1 MTIPWKNNTYRQKEN
16 QVTTERA
23 QTVACKCVE
32 GLPRC
37 PSGEECLPTQEA
49 QEMQVQSL
57 GGKDPLEK
65 EMATHPSN
73 LAWRIPQTKEPGGLQ
88 STGSQSQTH
97 HSLAEPTLN
106 VIWTVTSAFSGGQ
119 NRLTL
124 SLSYNKVL
132 NISYLWIL
140 CWKWEAEWVPGSR
153 MV

>member
-73 LAWRIPQTKEPGGLQ
+73 LAWRIPQTKEPGGLP
-88 STGSQSQTH
+88 SIGSLSRTPGTH
-97 HSLAEPTLN
+97 ARMRKHAKNLQPPFCYQWNKTQIAFVTVLLLLCERQAASVVSHSLQLY
-106 VIWTVTSAFSGGQ
+106 G
-119 NRLTL
+119 R
-124 SLSYNKVL
+124 
-132 NISYLWIL
+132 
-140 CWKWEAEWVPGSR
+140 
-153 MV
+153 